1 MKTPRFS
8 AMRFVLDWTRQLLA
22 ILWLGIALL
31 WPLNH
36 ALFILEHSQ
45 LWPLDDYKLIN
56 AIQLVI
62 SGLLLG
68 GMVARTQKRLIE
80 RTFGL
85 YITGW
90 LRWSL
95 IGALAG
101 GLVAYLAGP
110 RPGSESAALL
120 VLFTAMSFTQ
130 WWRLRDFTYEGWL
143 WVLANFSGAAL
154 YVTFL
159 SAAHFSSPVGLL
171 VALLI
176 ASTGQQIVTGI
187 TLLWLLRHHLPDEE
201 DDEYAR
207 AYIEVYNDS
216 HRRPRR

>member
-8 AMRFVLDWTRQLLA
+8 AMRFVLDWTRHLLA
-22 ILWLGIALL
+22 AWWLAIGLIWL
-31 WPLNH
+31 LNH
-36 ALFILEHSQ
+36 VLFILVHSQ
-45 LWPLDDYKLIN
+45 IWPLEGYGLVN
-56 AIQLVI
+56 AIQMVT

-68 GMVARTQKRLIE
+68 GMMARTQQRLIE
-80 RTFGL
+80 STFGL
-85 YITGW
+85 HITGW

-101 GLVAYLAGP
+101 GLVSHLAGP
-110 RPGSESAALL
+110 HPAAESAALL

-130 WWRLRDFTYEGWL
+130 WRRLRDFTYEGWL

-159 SAAHFSSPVGLL
+159 SAAHFSSLVGLL

-176 ASTGQQIVTGI
+176 ASTGQQIVTGV
-187 TLLWLLRHHLPDEE
+187 TLLWLLRHHVPDEE

-207 AYIEVYNDS
+207 AYVEVYNDS